1 MNKDILS
8 NVNQLSQVAENAGKV
23 ADVVGA
29 NKLAAGIQQAQ
40 DKMSE
45 VSNIASAGTDSI
57 NNLQKLA
64 QQGVNLSSAQ
74 SLVDNVGAVANLV
87 GNEKLAA
94 KVAKGQKLLNQVDQA
109 AGMAKNVIHRVQKIT
124 NRAAQAK
131 SLIAS
136 NKNISDSLNS
146 PSELL
151 TALFKRPPSGLQFTV
166 TVAGLLPTT
175 FSVINFDFLSR
186 YNDLFCLDVAVS
198 SADSEIDA
206 VAILDKI
213 ATLSLW
219 QDGELVQ
226 TLSGIV
232 SAFEQGD
239 TGFRLTHYRLQIRPE
254 LWRATL
260 RHNSRIFQQKDIQ
273 SILSTILA
281 ENKVTDYAFI
291 LRHSHPEREFCV
303 QYRETD
309 FDFFQRITAEEGIF
323 YYFEQ
328 NNGQHRL
335 ILSDDA
341 ETLNT
346 EKAVL
351 IPYNFNKNAQLQE
364 KCITT
369 FNRSER
375 VRPSQVQLK
384 DYTFKKPNWAA
395 RFDVTAKDAE
405 NQRSGYEHYDFPGRF
420 KDGRGKQ
427 YSQYRL
433 DSLRQDAH
441 LGWGESNSP
450 QLQIGTLFKLQNHSN
465 ESLNTFWQLTDITYS
480 GTQPQSSELESGGKG
495 TTLVAHFNFIPRE
508 QTWRAFQQ
516 TKPRVDGPQM
526 AIVVG
531 PAGEEIYT
539 DKFGRIRVQFLW
551 DREGEYNDHSSCWI
565 RVTQPWAGKGWGMMA
580 IPRVGHEVLVDF
592 FEGDPD
598 QPIVSGRT
606 YHANMP
612 LPAGFPNAKPQMDLM
627 SQTHKGGGHNGIMM
641 DDATNGQRLNLHA
654 QRNMNTK
661 VLNNRSTTVK
671 GNHTETV
678 VGNQD
683 IKVEK
688 NRYKEVLEDE
698 TTTIKKNATSTVG
711 LEYKLLVQ
719 GNISFESLSND
730 IKLQTE
736 NAQITLYNGGNIDI
750 QGQAIQFN
758 GEAVH
763 LNPKVENEAEKG
775 KMSEGKSSTGSSG
788 GTGGGEGYEGA
799 GGAPSTSEGTSANS
813 GDISKFWTLTK
824 DASPDGYI
832 HNSHNGIN
840 SKATAYTAMYNEN
853 KEGYNASAMLLDGVI
868 SRKNSEMGLR
878 LVELSGHLDKDFYG
892 AKGKVVAAE
901 LSASHTG
908 ELGKTT
914 SAATLFKG
922 EAALRYKNHLGENG
936 VFGLEREAKLSGSVL
951 DAGVKHEFK
960 NRYVDGK
967 AGVSGAAGTAGGG
980 IAGKALLNIKE
991 RTITVGGTGGV
1002 KFIIGGEVDSEV
1014 VIKYGNILDDIKSGK
1029 INMK

>member
-124 NRAAQAK
+124 NRVTQAK

-151 TALFKRPPSGLQFTV
+151 TALFKRPPSGLQFTI

-273 SILSTILA
+273 SILSTILV
-281 ENKVTDYAFI
+281 ENKVADYAFI

-309 FDFFQRITAEEGIF
+309 FEFFQRITAEEGIF

-420 KDGRGKQ
+420 KDSRGKQ

-480 GTQPQSSELESGGKG
+480 GTQPQSSELESGWKG

-688 NRYKEVLEDE
+688 NRYKEVLDDE

-736 NAQITLYNGGNIDI
+736 NAQIILYNGGNIDI

-758 GEAVH
+758 GETVH
-763 LNPKVENEAEKG
+763 LNPSLKAPESEAGQAGEGNNDQGDGSGMYSASGEASVISQQSSGTMDASGKLLTAQGSASLNTNTGVAQASGSMALMNVSASTADKNSGFNSKVGHLGGMGELSTAGVAGKVEAVAVSLDGKYGGNYGSIEGGAKVFSADAEAVG
-775 KMSEGKSSTGSSG
+775 KVFTGEEGKYGFEAKAAAQASAISGEVKGCLGSKDSW
-788 GTGGGEGYEGA
+788 A
-799 GGAPSTSEGTSANS
+799 VLCAKGGANAGPA
-813 GDISKFWTLTK
+813 GDL
-824 DASPDGYI
+824 
-832 HNSHNGIN
+832 
-840 SKATAYTAMYNEN
+840 
-853 KEGYNASAMLLDGVI
+853 
-868 SRKNSEMGLR
+868 
-878 LVELSGHLDKDFYG
+878 G
-892 AKGKVVAAE
+892 AKAIWDDNRESLQFGANGKFI
-901 LSASHTG
+901 G
-908 ELGKTT
+908 
-914 SAATLFKG
+914 
-922 EAALRYKNHLGENG
+922 
-936 VFGLEREAKLSGSVL
+936 GLEIEGQFNWK
-951 DAGVKHEFK
+951 K
-960 NRYVDGK
+960 
-967 AGVSGAAGTAGGG
+967 
-980 IAGKALLNIKE
+980 IKE
-991 RTITVGGTGGV
+991 I
-1002 KFIIGGEVDSEV
+1002 F
-1014 VIKYGNILDDIKSGK
+1014 
-1029 INMK
+1029 

>member
-1 MNKDILS
+1 MEKDVLS
-8 NVNQLSQVAENAGKV
+8 NVNHLSQVAEKAGKV

-29 NKLAAGIQQAQ
+29 NKLADGIQQAQ

-281 ENKVTDYAFI
+281 ENKVADYAFI
-291 LRHSHPEREFCV
+291 LRHSHQEREFCV

-309 FDFFQRITAEEGIF
+309 FEFFQRITAEEGIF

-661 VLNNRSTTVK
+661 VLNNRNTTVK

-688 NRYKEVLEDE
+688 NRYKEVLDDE

-763 LNPKVENEAEKG
+763 LNPSLKAPESEAGQAGEGNNDQGDGSGMYSASGEASVISQQSSGTMDASGKLLTAQGSASLNTNTGVAQASGSMALMNVSASTADKNSGFNSKVGHLGGMGELSTAGVAGKVEAVAVSLDGKYGGNYGSIEGGAKVFSADAEAVG
-775 KMSEGKSSTGSSG
+775 KVFTGEEGKYGFDAKVAAQASAIAGEAKGCIGSEDSWFMVCGKVG
-788 GTGGGEGYEGA
+788 GNAGPAFDA
-799 GGAPSTSEGTSANS
+799 GGKIIVDT
-813 GDISKFWTLTK
+813 
-824 DASPDGYI
+824 
-832 HNSHNGIN
+832 
-840 SKATAYTAMYNEN
+840 N
-853 KEGYNASAMLLDGVI
+853 KET
-868 SRKNSEMGLR
+868 LR
-878 LVELSGHLDKDFYG
+878 AGGNIK
-892 AKGKVVAAE
+892 
-901 LSASHTG
+901 
-908 ELGKTT
+908 
-914 SAATLFKG
+914 
-922 EAALRYKNHLGENG
+922 
-936 VFGLEREAKLSGSVL
+936 VFG
-951 DAGVKHEFK
+951 
-960 NRYVDGK
+960 
-967 AGVSGAAGTAGGG
+967 G
-980 IAGKALLNIKE
+980 I
-991 RTITVGGTGGV
+991 
-1002 KFIIGGEVDSEV
+1002 EVE
-1014 VIKYGNILDDIKSGK
+1014 GK
-1029 INMK
+1029 INWKKIKEIFE

>member
-1 MNKDILS
+1 MEKDVLS
-8 NVNQLSQVAENAGKV
+8 NVNHLSQVAEKAGKV

-29 NKLAAGIQQAQ
+29 NKLADGIQQAQ

-151 TALFKRPPSGLQFTV
+151 TASFKRPPSGLQFTV

-281 ENKVTDYAFI
+281 ENKVADYAFI

-661 VLNNRSTTVK
+661 VLNNRNTTVK

-688 NRYKEVLEDE
+688 NRYKEVLDDE

-763 LNPKVENEAEKG
+763 LNPSLKAPESEAGQAGEGNNDQGDGSGMYSASGEASVISQQSSGTMDASGKLLTAQGSASLNTNTGVAQASGSMALMNVSASTADKNSGFNSKVGHLGGMGELSTAGVAGKVEAVAVSLDGKYGGNYGSIEGGAKVFSADAEAIG
-775 KMSEGKSSTGSSG
+775 KVFTGEEGKYGFDAKVAAQASAIAGEAKGCIGSKDSWFMVCGKVG
-788 GTGGGEGYEGA
+788 GNAGPAFDA
-799 GGAPSTSEGTSANS
+799 GGKLIWDNNQE
-813 GDISKFWTLTK
+813 
-824 DASPDGYI
+824 
-832 HNSHNGIN
+832 
-840 SKATAYTAMYNEN
+840 
-853 KEGYNASAMLLDGVI
+853 
-868 SRKNSEMGLR
+868 
-878 LVELSGHLDKDFYG
+878 
-892 AKGKVVAAE
+892 
-901 LSASHTG
+901 
-908 ELGKTT
+908 
-914 SAATLFKG
+914 
-922 EAALRYKNHLGENG
+922 
-936 VFGLEREAKLSGSVL
+936 VFQ
-951 DAGVKHEFK
+951 
-960 NRYVDGK
+960 
-967 AGVSGAAGTAGGG
+967 AGG
-980 IAGKALLNIKE
+980 N
-991 RTITVGGTGGV
+991 V
-1002 KFIIGGEVDSEV
+1002 KIIGGVEAEVR
-1014 VIKYGNILDDIKSGK
+1014 
-1029 INMK
+1029 INWKKVKELF

>member
-1 MNKDILS
+1 MEKDVLS
-8 NVNQLSQVAENAGKV
+8 NVNHLSQVAEKAGKV

-151 TALFKRPPSGLQFTV
+151 TASFKRPPSGLQFTV

-281 ENKVTDYAFI
+281 ENKVADYAFI

-661 VLNNRSTTVK
+661 VLNNRNTTVK

-688 NRYKEVLEDE
+688 NRYKEVLDDE

-736 NAQITLYNGGNIDI
+736 NAQIILYNGGNIDI

-758 GEAVH
+758 AETVH
-763 LNPKVENEAEKG
+763 LNPSLKAPESEAGQAGEGNNDQGDGSGMYSASGEASVISQQSSGTMDASGKLLTAQGSASLNTNTGVAQASGSMALMNVSASTADKNSGFNSKVGHLGGMGELSTAGVAGKVEAVAVSLDGKYGGNYGSIEGGAKVFSADAEAVG
-775 KMSEGKSSTGSSG
+775 KVFTGEEGKYGFDAKVAAQASAIAGEAKGCIGSEDSWFMVCGKVG
-788 GTGGGEGYEGA
+788 GNAGPAFDA
-799 GGAPSTSEGTSANS
+799 GGKIIVDT
-813 GDISKFWTLTK
+813 
-824 DASPDGYI
+824 
-832 HNSHNGIN
+832 
-840 SKATAYTAMYNEN
+840 N
-853 KEGYNASAMLLDGVI
+853 KET
-868 SRKNSEMGLR
+868 LR
-878 LVELSGHLDKDFYG
+878 AGGNIK
-892 AKGKVVAAE
+892 
-901 LSASHTG
+901 
-908 ELGKTT
+908 
-914 SAATLFKG
+914 
-922 EAALRYKNHLGENG
+922 
-936 VFGLEREAKLSGSVL
+936 VFG
-951 DAGVKHEFK
+951 
-960 NRYVDGK
+960 
-967 AGVSGAAGTAGGG
+967 G
-980 IAGKALLNIKE
+980 I
-991 RTITVGGTGGV
+991 
-1002 KFIIGGEVDSEV
+1002 EVE
-1014 VIKYGNILDDIKSGK
+1014 GK
-1029 INMK
+1029 INWKKIKEIFE